1 MNPPTHQVLFIGK
14 EFELLEVGNYI
25 VTSED
30 EAANCRWRRKFKCND
45 LAMPMT
51 DGARFTEAWRIPAPP
66 VKPPQYRFKTVC
78 RILSIEINNGPKS
91 FAKKVILAA
100 RHLALR
106 VQVFARPADIGEAHT
121 CPYEVI
127 ETDQGNFQIYGV
139 STTLCF
145 IFTSAKIESHT
156 IHEMFPQSFWSPVE
170 MCRKWWKWCL
180 LRHPTLS
187 TTGLRGAFQLDGP
200 GSTIQRNLIQLLG
213 GWLEI
218 IPLF

>member
-78 RILSIEINNGPKS
+78 RILSIEINNGPKA

-145 IFTSAKIESHT
+145 IFTSAKRAIQFMICSHRA
-156 IHEMFPQSFWSPVE
+156 SDL
-170 MCRKWWKWCL
+170 WWRCAGSGGSDVCCDTQHCL
-180 LRHPTLS
+180 
-187 TTGLRGAFQLDGP
+187 QLD
-200 GSTIQRNLIQLLG
+200 
-213 GWLEI
+213 
-218 IPLF
+218 